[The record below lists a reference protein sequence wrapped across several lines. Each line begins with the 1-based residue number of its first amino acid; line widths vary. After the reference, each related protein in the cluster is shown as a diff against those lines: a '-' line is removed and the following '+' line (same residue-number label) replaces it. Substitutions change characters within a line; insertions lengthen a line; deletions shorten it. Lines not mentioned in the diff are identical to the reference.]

1 MFEKLGGRKM
11 SQSVVNRPRRRGRVF
26 PEYNWSPEKLAR
38 WQAEIESFGQR
49 CKVVW
54 LRVCPDL
61 IKEHYNWFMMIEPES
76 GDYFIDSDQLVAYQ
90 KARQKYPKQLLGTFR
105 INETGACGMI

>member
-1 MFEKLGGRKM
+1 M
-11 SQSVVNRPRRRGRVF
+11 SQSVVNCPRRRGRVF

-38 WQAEIESFGQR
+38 WQAEIDSFGQR

-61 IKEHYNWFMMIEPES
+61 IKDRYNWFIMIEPES
-76 GDYFIDSDQLVAYQ
+76 GDYFIDPLEREAEQ
-90 KARQKYPKQLLGTFR
+90 KARQKYPEQMLGMFR
-105 INETGACGMI
+105 INETGACGLI

>member
-1 MFEKLGGRKM
+1 M

-38 WQAEIESFGQR
+38 WQAEIESFGKR

-61 IKEHYNWFMMIEPES
+61 IKEHYNWFIMIEPES
-76 GDYFIDSDQLVAYQ
+76 GDYFIDPLEREVATIGDQDIELQKNNLDFVDDVRLV
-90 KARQKYPKQLLGTFR
+90 
-105 INETGACGMI
+105 NGAKFKKSFF